1 MITRDDEGTKR
12 KDRAPDARAA
22 GYLELFRQPGV
33 LAIAAFSVLG
43 RLPLGMEAVLLVLLL
58 HSTTGSYAIAGAA
71 VAINSIAFAITSPL
85 FGRLADRGY
94 RRTVLIVVGPL
105 QPVAMTLLVLAVWND
120 APLAVVL
127 GCTALIGALFPPV
140 SSITRERWTE
150 VLPPRLHVAA
160 FDMEA
165 LLTETLY
172 ILGPLLAAVAV
183 LFAGPAVGLLVA
195 SGCVAIGS
203 LLLAATPALRAR
215 PALTTIERPPRA
227 DRMLTPRVVAIV
239 AVAFGMGMSFGQ
251 LEIAVPAFAIDA
263 GLPAASPLLLAVWSV
278 ASVVGGLV
286 VTRWGRRIPLET
298 RLLLLI
304 GINIV
309 GFALLGLASSIW
321 WLCGLLVLQ
330 GLFMAPA
337 VGAEFA
343 MAGKVAPSGRV
354 TETFTWLTTGS
365 YVGGAIGSAVGGLL
379 IEAVGIPLT
388 LSASAVFGLVAVA
401 AAVYL
406 RRTRAVLTP

>member
-1 MITRDDEGTKR
+1 MDENAGGG
-12 KDRAPDARAA
+12 PA
-22 GYLELFRQPGV
+22 GYRELLRQPGV

-58 HSTTGSYAIAGAA
+58 HSSTGSYAIAGAA
-71 VAINSIAFAITSPL
+71 VAINSIAFAISSPL

-105 QPVAMTLLVLAVWND
+105 QPVAMTLLVLAVWQE

-127 GCTALIGALFPPV
+127 GCTALAGALFPPV

-150 VLPPRLHVAA
+150 VLPPRLHTAA

-165 LLTETLY
+165 LLTEALY
-172 ILGPLLAAVAV
+172 ILGPLAAALAV
-183 LFAGPAVGLLVA
+183 LVAGPGVGLLVA
-195 SGCVAIGS
+195 SACVAVGS
-203 LLLAATPALRAR
+203 VLLATTPALRRSA
-215 PALTTIERPPRA
+215 PAPVAERPRSSG
-227 DRMLTPRVVAIV
+227 RLLSPRVVAIV
-239 AVAFGMGMSFGQ
+239 TVAFGMGMAFGQ

-263 GLPAASPLLLAVWSV
+263 GMPAASPLLLAVWSV
-278 ASVVGGLV
+278 ASVAGGLFAAQ
-286 VTRWGRRIPLET
+286 WGRRHPLES
-298 RLLLLI
+298 RLLVLI
-304 GINIV
+304 GANIV
-309 GFALLGLASSIW
+309 GFALLGLAPSIW
-321 WLCGLLVLQ
+321 WLGALLVLQ

-343 MAGKVAPSGRV
+343 VAGAVAPAGRV

-379 IEAVGIPLT
+379 IEAAGIPPT
-388 LSASAVFGLVAVA
+388 LSGAAALGLVAVGA
-401 AAVYL
+401 AAYL
-406 RRTRAVLTP
+406 RNTRAVSPS